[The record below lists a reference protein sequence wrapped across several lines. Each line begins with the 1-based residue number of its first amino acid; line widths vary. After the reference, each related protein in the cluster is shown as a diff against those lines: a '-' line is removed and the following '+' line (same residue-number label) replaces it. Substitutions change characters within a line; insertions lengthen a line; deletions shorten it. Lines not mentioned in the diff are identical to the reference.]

1 MASWEPDEIDFED
14 QYDKADPID
23 DTNLDESLNELNK
36 SIREQEELESRI
48 ARAEWKSTNKDERTK
63 LEQRIAFNEKKQ
75 GLYVMRTSK
84 TIVSILH
91 RGFDKVKEDGRV
103 MVLDE
108 KSAEKLYKRL
118 YLTESD
124 EGTYKIAFKNESSTY
139 KDILSP
145 TNKWLVPNAYL
156 KIFGK
161 KFMKDIGFD
170 ADKPKSGTKSKI
182 PRKKMKQIEMYVD
195 EIDENTKQ
203 FASVLNELP
212 TTSEDNQDNIMLQ
225 DIITKNEIATDNSM
239 KLIETSLTEI
249 GEDASI
255 QTGGLTLRE
264 LEGLDKELRTISG
277 SLRSAIAKSIAKQA
291 DIDRENRKLEEM
303 ANDETYSDEQ
313 REEVRARLQR
323 FQDEQKAI
331 NDQIRI
337 LKGRYSNQIY
347 QIRESVMKFLD
358 KETGTLGERIRTLS
372 KEQGITIVSILTALG
387 MTLGVLIEALL
398 GGPTAV
404 STSTSGSSSTSGGD
418 KKGGAREWIK
428 NKLKA
433 LSSLLGKLAAKAGA
447 ALPGIIGSIISW
459 ILNRAKEVVGWLS
472 NNLWVLITGVG
483 VLIYTYFMTK
493 TRRG

>member
-84 TIVSILH
+84 KIVSILH

-118 YLTESD
+118 YLIESD
-124 EGTYKIAFKNESSTY
+124 EGTYKIAFKNESGTY

-249 GEDASI
+249 GEDAST

-337 LKGRYSNQIY
+337 LKGR
-347 QIRESVMKFLD
+347 
-358 KETGTLGERIRTLS
+358 
-372 KEQGITIVSILTALG
+372 
-387 MTLGVLIEALL
+387 
-398 GGPTAV
+398 
-404 STSTSGSSSTSGGD
+404 
-418 KKGGAREWIK
+418 
-428 NKLKA
+428 
-433 LSSLLGKLAAKAGA
+433 
-447 ALPGIIGSIISW
+447 
-459 ILNRAKEVVGWLS
+459 
-472 NNLWVLITGVG
+472 
-483 VLIYTYFMTK
+483 
-493 TRRG
+493 